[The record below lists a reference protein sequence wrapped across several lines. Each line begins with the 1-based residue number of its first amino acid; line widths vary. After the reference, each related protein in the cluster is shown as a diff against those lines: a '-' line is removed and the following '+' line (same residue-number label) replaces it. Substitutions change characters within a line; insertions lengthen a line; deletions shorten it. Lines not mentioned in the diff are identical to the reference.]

1 MKITKPTLLINK
13 SICEENIKR
22 IYNKANQSNTELIP
36 HYKTHQSIETGKI
49 YLKTGIN
56 KITVSSV
63 SMAQKFANSS
73 YKEITIAFPLNFAEI
88 DEINS
93 LAENNNIV
101 ITLESKEAA
110 EFTVENIKQKIS
122 FIIEIDTGYN
132 RTGIWFENEN
142 AISEILEIASKNKL
156 LNFFGFMIHDGLV
169 YNTKSVSEIEEIHQ
183 NTKSKLIKLK
193 QKFNT
198 KISMGDSASASLVSD
213 FSGIDILRPGNF
225 VYYDLMQQKLGSCNY
240 ENIALTVACPV
251 VSIHKERNEVI
262 IYGGVVHFSKEFLI
276 DEKGN
281 KFFGI
286 PVIYDSEFK
295 NFKIIEN
302 AYVKALSQEH
312 GIIKIESEEIDNI
325 KHGQIIGI
333 LPIHACLTADLL
345 LDSSIYI

>member
-1 MKITKPTLLINK
+1 
-13 SICEENIKR
+13 
-22 IYNKANQSNTELIP
+22 
-36 HYKTHQSIETGKI
+36 
-49 YLKTGIN
+49 
-56 KITVSSV
+56 
-63 SMAQKFANSS
+63 
-73 YKEITIAFPLNFAEI
+73 
-88 DEINS
+88 
-93 LAENNNIV
+93 
-101 ITLESKEAA
+101 
-110 EFTVENIKQKIS
+110 
-122 FIIEIDTGYN
+122 
-132 RTGIWFENEN
+132 
-142 AISEILEIASKNKL
+142 
-156 LNFFGFMIHDGLV
+156 MIHDGLV